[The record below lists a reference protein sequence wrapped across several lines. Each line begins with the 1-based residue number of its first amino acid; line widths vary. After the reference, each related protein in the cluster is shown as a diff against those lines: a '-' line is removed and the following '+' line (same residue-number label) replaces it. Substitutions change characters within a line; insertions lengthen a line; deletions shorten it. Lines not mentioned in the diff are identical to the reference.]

1 MLADIIIIA
10 IITLIPFLELR
21 AGIPYGIFATEL
33 HWSVVFL
40 ASISA
45 NAILGAV
52 LYLLFDKMK
61 AAATKVAGI
70 EKTYNYYVTRSQE
83 RIKPYVKRYGGL
95 GLAIFI
101 GIPLPGSGVYSGAL
115 GAYLLGM
122 SFKRFMAANVI
133 GVAIAGTIVLAICLS
148 GSTAFEF
155 LIKRI

>member
-1 MLADIIIIA
+1 MLADIITIV
-10 IITLIPFLELR
+10 IITLMPFLELR

-45 NAILGAV
+45 NTILGAV
-52 LYLLFDKMK
+52 LYLLFNKMK

-70 EKTYNYYVTRSQE
+70 ERTYSYYVTRSQE
-83 RIKPYVKRYGGL
+83 RIKPFVERYGEL

-101 GIPLPGSGVYSGAL
+101 GVPLPGSGVYSGAL

-122 SFKRFMAANVI
+122 SFKRFMLANVI
-133 GVAIAGTIVLAICLS
+133 GVVIAGIIVLAISLS
-148 GSTAFEF
+148 GSTAFDF
-155 LIKRI
+155 FIKRV